1 MSQLTSLIAQA
12 KVKDPELGK
21 ELEREFKV
29 LASRKPFGLNFERH
43 RPESTELP
51 GRPVRKG
58 EKVRVLP
65 LRGKTS
71 KADPQLWRVRGFEN
85 VDGKRMAQLETI
97 GTAELET
104 QQVVVED
111 LVVVEDFGDYI
122 YPGLVSTGQVV
133 RGGDKPY
140 HTVINSENFHALE
153 ALTFTHRGKIDL
165 IYIDP
170 PYNTGAR
177 DWKYNNNYVEG
188 DDVYR
193 HSKWLAFIERRLR
206 VAKGLLNPECSML
219 IVTIDEKELHR
230 LGLLLEQVFPGQR
243 IQMISNMINPKGA
256 ARGKEFYRVDEYIF
270 YVYFGAAEISDERI
284 PGLCVSKSELTD
296 EDSNNNSIEV
306 EEKKLPPVR
315 WASLL
320 RSGSGAQR
328 EESKLKFYPIYI
340 DINTKK
346 IIGCGEPLP
355 LGEHPDLTKKNGDI
369 IEVWPIRQNGSEG
382 RWQLNVDSFRSLLKD
397 NYIKIGS
404 INKNNKVTLYYL
416 MEGQREKI
424 ASGELVVTG
433 TDAFGGLVVEYSGH
447 EAIEG
452 RPRTQWATTAHSAT
466 DHGTSLL
473 RKIIPGRKFPFPK
486 SLYAVEDTL
495 RFFISNKPDAIV
507 LDFFAGSG
515 TTCHAVARLNRQDG
529 GRRQCILV
537 TNNEVAANEQA
548 ALRKAG
554 LRPGDPEWEKW
565 GICEYI
571 TKPRIEASITGRTPE
586 GEEIKGDYS
595 FYDKFPLAEG
605 FAENAEFFTL
615 TYETPVAVSHDRAF
629 ERIAPLLWMR
639 AGSKG
644 RRIESLP
651 EQGWDV
657 TDTYG
662 LLKDLDKVAAFA
674 YAVEERGTI
683 SIVYIVTDDERRF
696 QSVAQ
701 RLPSA
706 IEPIR
711 LYESY
716 LTNFRFSV
724 GL

>member
-1 MSQLTSLIAQA
+1 MSLLTSLIAQA
-12 KVKDPELGK
+12 KAKDPELGK

-29 LASRKPFGLNFERH
+29 LASRRSFGLNFERH
-43 RPESTELP
+43 RPESAELP

-58 EKVRVLP
+58 DKVRVLP
-65 LRGKTS
+65 QRGKTS
-71 KADPQLWRVRGFEN
+71 KGDPRLWRVHGLEN
-85 VDGKRMAQLETI
+85 VDDKRMAQLELI
-97 GTAELET
+97 GAAEPEA
-104 QQVVVED
+104 QQVAVED
-111 LVVVEDFGDYI
+111 LVVVAEFRDYI
-122 YPGLVSTGQVV
+122 YPGLVSTGKVV

-140 HTVINSENFHALE
+140 HTVINGENFHALE
-153 ALTFTHRGKIDL
+153 ALTFTYRGKIDL

-177 DWKYNNNYVEG
+177 DWKYNNDYVEE

-206 VAKGLLNPECSML
+206 VAKELLNPECSML

-243 IQMISNMINPKGA
+243 IQMISNMINPKGS

-284 PGLCVSKSELTD
+284 PGLCVSKSDLTD
-296 EDSNNNSIEV
+296 GASNSDGTEIDEQN
-306 EEKKLPPVR
+306 LPPVR

-328 EESKLKFYPIYI
+328 ENSELKFYPIYI
-340 DINTKK
+340 NMNSKE
-346 IIGCGEPLP
+346 IIDCGGPLP
-355 LGEHPDLTKKNGDI
+355 LGEHPDFTKKNDDI
-369 IEVWPIRQNGSEG
+369 IEVWPIRQDGSEG
-382 RWQLNVDSFRSLLKD
+382 RWQLNVNSFRSLLKD
-397 NYIKIGS
+397 KYVKIGS

-416 MEGQREKI
+416 MKGQREKI

-433 TDAFGGLVVEYSGH
+433 TDALGGLVVEYSGQ

-507 LDFFAGSG
+507 LDYFAGSG

-529 GRRQCILV
+529 GQRQCILV
-537 TNNEVAANEQA
+537 TNNEVAANEQL

-554 LRPGDPEWEKW
+554 LRPGDPDWEKW
-565 GICEYI
+565 GICDLI
-571 TKPRIEASITGRTPE
+571 TKQSIEDSVTGRTPE

-595 FYDKFPLAEG
+595 FYDKFPMAEG
-605 FAENAEFFTL
+605 FVENVEFFTL

-644 RRIESLP
+644 RRIECLP

-657 TDTYG
+657 TSTYG
-662 LLKDLDKVAAFA
+662 LLKDLDEAAAFVD
-674 YAVEERGTI
+674 AVDAKGTI
-683 SIVYIVTDDERRF
+683 RIAYIVTDDERRF

-701 RLPSA
+701 RLPSS
-706 IEPIR
+706 IEPVR
-711 LYESY
+711 LYEAY

-724 GL
+724 GQ